1 MITTHHGSPNPQQ
14 HPKKNKKKSHPQIPN
29 APCNVYGISTY
40 IYHKLKLYINWS
52 FKCNLGKWFQSHG
65 AFIGKFQEIHGNPC
79 SLVRFLLA
87 WHQDVGSSVPAA
99 TSVVR
104 VQAVW
109 LVDWTT
115 QLKKK
120 CQPFT
125 RYAISPTCHHNPR
138 TKRIPKF
145 HCRFV
150 AKVLLQKHTRGDMM
164 RLYNMNIFL
173 RKTPTYPWSIPQESL
188 NPQMKRIPS

>member
-1 MITTHHGSPNPQQ
+1 MFSGGGRYQGLKPASHTTSTSAITNAPKTNDHHPPWVTKPPATS
-14 HPKKNKKKSHPQIPN
+14 KKNKKKSHPQIPN

-120 CQPFT
+120 T
-125 RYAISPTCHHNPR
+125 RQI
-138 TKRIPKF
+138 
-145 HCRFV
+145 
-150 AKVLLQKHTRGDMM
+150 G
-164 RLYNMNIFL
+164 
-173 RKTPTYPWSIPQESL
+173 SIPRKVQGKNHKKIIERPPDL
-188 NPQMKRIPS
+188 AVHL